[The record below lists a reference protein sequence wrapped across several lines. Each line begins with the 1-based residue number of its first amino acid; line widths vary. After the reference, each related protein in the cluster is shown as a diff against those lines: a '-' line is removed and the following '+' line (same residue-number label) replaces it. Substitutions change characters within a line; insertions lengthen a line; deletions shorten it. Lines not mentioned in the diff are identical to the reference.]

1 MYYNDGNSVQLHGTS
16 ILPVALFEALKVYA
30 TCVINV
36 YTTARYYATYKY
48 VSDTQVQVVVSNS
61 SYQIA
66 IYGIK

>member
-1 MYYNDGNSVQLHGTS
+1 MYYNDGNSFQLHGTS
-16 ILPVALFEALKVYA
+16 ILPVGLFEALKVYA
-30 TCVINV
+30 ACVINV
-36 YTTARYYATYKY
+36 YTTARHYATYKY